1 MPEISETFHTL
12 KLAQIGENA
21 SNLPMILPDFRL
33 LQRLTLLGRNEVSPI
48 PKTMPINEA
57 RSIVLPNAP

>member
-21 SNLPMILPDFRL
+21 SILPMILPDFR
-33 LQRLTLLGRNEVSPI
+33 
-48 PKTMPINEA
+48 MPINEA